1 VDWDY
6 RKLEYDMKIEW
17 LQEVEEKIYYGIQLT
32 DHERMQL
39 VKVVEENLRELKA
52 LAEIIRELEEEKG
65 DG

>member
-1 VDWDY
+1 
-6 RKLEYDMKIEW
+6 MKIEW